1 MKYLVASII
10 VLTVLLPGTPLANDK
25 FENIIWGAG
34 EPIGVQALCADE
46 DTMID
51 IVNADM
57 KSEELVIDTINLKV
71 AAGACMTFPNP
82 IMLFVQNRFLSYK
95 DHSDRYSVALKVM
108 NGFGRLMGY
117 CLAPGRF
124 DKNKKS
130 PKQKVNGIPT

>member
-1 MKYLVASII
+1 M
-10 VLTVLLPGTPLANDK
+10 PGTLLANDK
-25 FENIIWGAG
+25 FENITWGVG

-57 KSEELVIDTINLKV
+57 KFEELVINTINSKV
-71 AAGACMTFPNP
+71 ASGACLTFPSP
-82 IMLFVQNRFLSYK
+82 MMLFVQDRFLSYK
-95 DHSDRYSVALKVM
+95 DHSDRHSVALKVM
-108 NGFGRLMGY
+108 NGFGRFMGY

-130 PKQKVNGIPT
+130 PNEKVNEIPT

>member
-1 MKYLVASII
+1 M
-10 VLTVLLPGTPLANDK
+10 PGTLLANDK
-25 FENIIWGAG
+25 FENITWGVG

-57 KSEELVIDTINLKV
+57 KFEELVINTINLKV
-71 AAGACMTFPNP
+71 ASGAYLTFPSP
-82 IMLFVQNRFLSYK
+82 MMLFVQDRFLSYK
-95 DHSDRYSVALKVM
+95 DHSDRHSVALKVM
-108 NGFGRLMGY
+108 NGFGRFMGY

-130 PKQKVNGIPT
+130 PKEKVNEIPT

>member
-1 MKYLVASII
+1 M
-10 VLTVLLPGTPLANDK
+10 PGTLLANDK
-25 FENIIWGAG
+25 FENITWGVG

-57 KSEELVIDTINLKV
+57 KFEELVINTINLKV
-71 AAGACMTFPNP
+71 ASGACLTFPSP
-82 IMLFVQNRFLSYK
+82 MMLFVQDRFLSYK
-95 DHSDRYSVALKVM
+95 DHSDRHSVALKVM
-108 NGFGRLMGY
+108 NGFGRFMGY

-130 PKQKVNGIPT
+130 PKEKVNEIPT